1 MPARIDIQRSTL
13 VTADGWR
20 DYRLLD
26 CGDGMKMERWGAHT
40 LVRPDPQIIWPRA
53 GSGSGSTGSAAKPWN
68 DWDGLYHR
76 SEKGGGR
83 WEFRKPLPEQWT
95 IRYQP
100 LDLTLRIHPTSFK
113 HTGLFPEQAVN
124 WEWFSKKIRAAKNAG
139 GNGDRE
145 VSVLNLFGYTGAAT
159 CAAAKAGASVCHVD
173 AAEGM
178 VKWCRENAALSGLG
192 SAPVRYIVDDC
203 LKFVRR
209 EIKRGR
215 RYDAVIMDPPTY
227 GRGAGGEM
235 WKLEDNL
242 WELLTECRALLTE
255 RPVFFLINAYTARLS
270 PTVVVNLLAE
280 LMRERGGTITG
291 GEVGLPIEADG
302 KILPC
307 GIYGRW
313 EAE

>member
-53 GSGSGSTGSAAKPWN
+53 GSGSTGSAAKPWN

-192 SAPVRYIVDDC
+192 GAPVRYIVDDC